1 MKQTSQAKQIELI
14 IFLVIG
20 KVNITPVRERER
32 ERESAYGDCHSVIV
46 GSGNQV

>member
-20 KVNITPVRERER
+20 KVKITPVRERER
-32 ERESAYGDCHSVIV
+32 ERVLMVIAIV
-46 GSGNQV
+46 S

>member
-20 KVNITPVRERER
+20 KVKITPVRER